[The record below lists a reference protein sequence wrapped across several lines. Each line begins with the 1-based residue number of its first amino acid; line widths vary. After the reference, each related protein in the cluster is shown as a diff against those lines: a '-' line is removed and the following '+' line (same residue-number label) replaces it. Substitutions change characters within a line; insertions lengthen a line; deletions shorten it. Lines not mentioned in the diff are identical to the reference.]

1 MSERRVKAKNGLG
14 AVAAVDKTEAAIDH
28 QGTNDMGSDQVNPE
42 AGKMDYPAHE
52 RNYSGFIKLLKIS
65 TIITAIVS
73 AVVIFLIA
81 N

>member
-1 MSERRVKAKNGLG
+1 
-14 AVAAVDKTEAAIDH
+14 
-28 QGTNDMGSDQVNPE
+28 MGSNQVNPE

-52 RNYSGFIKLLKIS
+52 RNYSGFIKLLKVS

-73 AVVIFLIA
+73 LIVILLIA